1 MKSTL
6 RVVHGASPQRV
17 PDRRLRVCVI
27 GGGGVSYSF
36 QIGVRYLR
44 SKKRATVSMITLI
57 SIIGVALGVAALLAV
72 LSITTGFEKAF
83 RDKVLG
89 VNAHVLVLKYGR
101 EFRDYRDVL
110 ATVGEM
116 PEVAGIA
123 PFSINEMML
132 TKGERR
138 AVVLVKGVTP
148 EGLQTVLDLPE
159 QMVAGNLEGLRR
171 RGSVPTPSTEPP
183 PDEDWQWLRNIR
195 DGKPEKGDSQLVR
208 PDASGGSS
216 SRPTAHTLSPRV
228 KNGDKPD
235 VDGGQKGD
243 SPLGDGEPT
252 RRKTFWEEETERRE
266 AEREAQRRARR
277 PRIGKVAEP
286 GDIEAMLGELDEDE
300 LALPDDPAWE
310 AGLSQGEAQEP
321 VDALPGIIVGKTLA
335 EDLGAEVGD
344 RVRLISPL
352 AALGI
357 TLSEP
362 GGPST
367 RSREFRVIGVFQA
380 GFQEYDS
387 GLVYTDLFEA
397 QRLFDEGDNV
407 TGVELRVHDLDTSFE
422 LARRI
427 EQNLGGAFHSLD
439 WSELNRN
446 LFTALEVQK
455 IALTLVIATIIFVA
469 AFNVIATLIMVVLE
483 KKREIAILKA
493 MGATDGTIL
502 GVFMLQGVVVGVIG
516 TFAGVLV
523 GGGLVAYLDK
533 IHFALDPKVYLIDH
547 LPVVLSPTVFL
558 VTIGIALLICTV
570 STIAPSWWA
579 ARMLP
584 VEGLRYE

>member
-1 MKSTL
+1 M
-6 RVVHGASPQRV
+6 
-17 PDRRLRVCVI
+17 
-27 GGGGVSYSF
+27 SYSF

-116 PEVAGIA
+116 PEVSGIA

-132 TKGERR
+132 TNGERR
-138 AVVLVKGVTP
+138 GVVLVKGVTP
-148 EGLQTVLDLPE
+148 AGVHTVLDLPH
-159 QMVAGNLEGLRR
+159 QMVAGDLKGLRR
-171 RGSVPTPSTEPP
+171 HGSSPTLAAEPKA
-183 PDEDWQWLRNIR
+183 DDDWQWLRDIR
-195 DGKPEKGDSQLVR
+195 DGKTGVGSK
-208 PDASGGSS
+208 DAENEDE
-216 SRPTAHTLSPRV
+216 TQ
-228 KNGDKPD
+228 DD
-235 VDGGQKGD
+235 
-243 SPLGDGEPT
+243 EPVAQ
-252 RRKTFWEEETERRE
+252 RKTFWEEEKERRE
-266 AEREAQRRARR
+266 AQREAERRSRR
-277 PRIGKVAEP
+277 PRIGAVAKPSE
-286 GDIEAMLGELDEDE
+286 IEAMLGGFADSAFE
-300 LALPDDPAWE
+300 LPDDPDWE

-321 VDALPGIIVGKTLA
+321 VDTLPGIVVGKTLA
-335 EDLGAEVGD
+335 EDLALEVGD

-352 AALGI
+352 AALGLAL
-357 TLSEP
+357 TEP
-362 GGPST
+362 RGSTT

-469 AFNVIATLIMVVLE
+469 AFNVIATLIMIVLE

-493 MGATDGTIL
+493 MGATDGTVL
-502 GVFMLQGVVVGVIG
+502 GIFMLQGIVVGVIG
-516 TFAGVLV
+516 TLAGVIV

-533 IHFALDPKVYLIDH
+533 IQFPLDPKVYLIDH
-547 LPVVLSPTVFL
+547 LPVVLNPTVFL
-558 VTIGIALLICTV
+558 VTIGIALLICTL

-584 VEGLRYE
+584 VDGLRYE

>member
-1 MKSTL
+1 MI
-6 RVVHGASPQRV
+6 G
-17 PDRRLRVCVI
+17 DRD
-27 GGGGVSYSF
+27 VSYSLE
-36 QIGVRYLR
+36 IGFRYLR

-72 LSITTGFEKAF
+72 LSITTGFENAF

-110 ATVGEM
+110 STVGEM
-116 PEVAGIA
+116 REVAGVA

-132 TKGERR
+132 TKDERR

-148 EGLQTVLDLPE
+148 SGVRNVLDLPQ
-159 QMVAGNLEGLRR
+159 QMIAGELEGLRR
-171 RGSVPTPSTEPP
+171 PGSTPTVTAEPTS
-183 PDEDWQWLRNIR
+183 DETWQWLREIR
-195 DGKPEKGDSQLVR
+195 DEGAEPEERQRKPKAEVGATT
-208 PDASGGSS
+208 PEAPG
-216 SRPTAHTLSPRV
+216 
-228 KNGDKPD
+228 
-235 VDGGQKGD
+235 
-243 SPLGDGEPT
+243 
-252 RRKTFWEEETERRE
+252 RKSFWEEEQE
-266 AEREAQRRARR
+266 QLSARR
-277 PRIGKVAEP
+277 QAARQARRSNVGPVAEP
-286 GDIEAMLGELDEDE
+286 EDIEAMLEGLDEE
-300 LALPDDPAWE
+300 ALALPDDPEWE
-310 AGLSQGEAQEP
+310 AGLVRGAAQEP
-321 VDALPGIIVGKTLA
+321 LDALPGIIVGKTLA
-335 EDLGAEVGD
+335 EDVGLEVGD

-352 AALGI
+352 AALGLAL
-357 TLSEP
+357 TEP
-362 GGPST
+362 RGSQT

-407 TGVELRVHDLDTSFE
+407 TGVELRVHDLDTSYE

-427 EQNLGGAFHSLD
+427 EQTLGGAFHTLD

-469 AFNVIATLIMVVLE
+469 AFNVIATLIMIVLE

-493 MGATDGTIL
+493 MGATDATVL
-502 GVFMLQGVVVGVIG
+502 GVFMVQGVVVGIIGTVIG
-516 TFAGVLV
+516 VVV

-533 IHFALDPKVYLIDH
+533 IRFPLDPKVYLIDH
-547 LPVVLSPTVFL
+547 LPVVLNPTVFV

-570 STIAPSWWA
+570 STIAPSYWA

-584 VEGLRYE
+584 VDGLRYE

>member
-1 MKSTL
+1 M
-6 RVVHGASPQRV
+6 
-17 PDRRLRVCVI
+17 
-27 GGGGVSYSF
+27 SYSF

-44 SKKRATVSMITLI
+44 SKKRATVSMITVI
-57 SIIGVALGVAALLAV
+57 SITGVALGVAALLAV
-72 LSITTGFEKAF
+72 LSITTGFENAF

-148 EGLQTVLDLPE
+148 EGLQTVLDLPQ
-159 QMVAGNLEGLRR
+159 QMIAGDLTGLRR
-171 RGSVPTPSTEPP
+171 PGSTPTQATPQS

-195 DGKPEKGDSQLVR
+195 DHKPEKGDSPLFEGVKDGDRIDVQ
-208 PDASGGSS
+208 GG
-216 SRPTAHTLSPRV
+216 P
-228 KNGDKPD
+228 
-235 VDGGQKGD
+235 KGD
-243 SPLGDGEPT
+243 SPLGDEEPV
-252 RRKTFWEEETERRE
+252 RRKTFWEEETERRKAQRE
-266 AEREAQRRARR
+266 AERQARR
-277 PRIGKVAEP
+277 PNIGKVAKP
-286 GDIEAMLGELDEDE
+286 NDIEAMLGDLDDDE

-310 AGLSQGEAQEP
+310 AGLSHGEAQEP
-321 VDALPGIIVGKTLA
+321 VDSLPGIIVGKTLA
-335 EDLGAEVGD
+335 EDLGVEVGE

-352 AALGI
+352 AALGL

-362 GGPST
+362 GGAST

-407 TGVELRVHDLDTSFE
+407 TGVELRVHDLGTSYE

-427 EQNLGGAFHSLD
+427 EQDLGGAFHSLD

-469 AFNVIATLIMVVLE
+469 AFNVIATLIMIVLE

-493 MGATDGTIL
+493 MGATDATVL
-502 GVFMLQGVVVGVIG
+502 GIFMLQGVVVGVIG
-516 TFAGVLV
+516 TFAGVLI

-547 LPVVLSPTVFL
+547 LPVVLNPTVFL
-558 VTIGIALLICTV
+558 VTIAIALLICTV

>member
-1 MKSTL
+1 M
-6 RVVHGASPQRV
+6 
-17 PDRRLRVCVI
+17 
-27 GGGGVSYSF
+27 SYSLE
-36 QIGVRYLR
+36 IGVRYLR

-72 LSITTGFEKAF
+72 LSITTGFEQAF

-101 EFRDYRDVL
+101 EFRDYREVL
-110 ATVGEM
+110 STVGEM
-116 PEVAGIA
+116 PEVSGIA

-138 AVVLVKGVTP
+138 GVVLVKGVTP
-148 EGLQTVLDLPE
+148 EGVSTVLDLPQ
-159 QMVAGNLEGLRR
+159 QMVAGSMDGLRR
-171 RGSVPTPSTEPP
+171 PGSAPTGAAVPKVV
-183 PDEDWQWLRNIR
+183 DEDWQWLRDIR
-195 DGKPEKGDSQLVR
+195 DGRRSRGVGDSVGAVGRDKL
-208 PDASGGSS
+208 PPEASGTSG
-216 SRPTAHTLSPRV
+216 L
-228 KNGDKPD
+228 
-235 VDGGQKGD
+235 D
-243 SPLGDGEPT
+243 SAPPSEEPV
-252 RRKTFWEEETERRE
+252 RRKTFWEEEKDRL
-266 AEREAQRRARR
+266 EAQRQAERR
-277 PRIGKVAEP
+277 KRRVDLGEVAAP
-286 GDIEAMLGELDEDE
+286 GDIEAMLGELGEDE
-300 LALPDDPAWE
+300 LGLPDDPDWE
-310 AGLSQGEAQEP
+310 AGLFVGEVQEP
-321 VDALPGIIVGKTLA
+321 VDTLPGIIVGKTLA
-335 EDLGAEVGD
+335 EDLGLQIGD

-352 AALGI
+352 AALGLAL
-357 TLSEP
+357 TEP
-362 GGPST
+362 RGSPT

-427 EQNLGGAFHSLD
+427 EQKLGGAFHSLD

-469 AFNVIATLIMVVLE
+469 AFNVIATLIMIVLE

-493 MGATDGTIL
+493 MGATDATVL
-502 GVFMLQGVVVGVIG
+502 SVFMVQGVVIGVIG
-516 TFAGVLV
+516 TLAGVIV

-533 IHFALDPKVYLIDH
+533 IRFELDPKVYLIDH
-547 LPVVLSPTVFL
+547 LPVVINPSVFF
-558 VTIGIALLICTV
+558 VTIGIALLICTL

-584 VEGLRYE
+584 VDGLRYE

>member
-1 MKSTL
+1 M
-6 RVVHGASPQRV
+6 GAS
-17 PDRRLRVCVI
+17 VI
-27 GGGGVSYSF
+27 GERSVSYAF
-36 QIGVRYLR
+36 QIGARYLR
-44 SKKRATVSMITLI
+44 SRKRATVSMITLI

-110 ATVGEM
+110 ATVGDM

-138 AVVLVKGVTP
+138 GVVLVKGVTP
-148 EGLQTVLDLPE
+148 EGVSTVLDLPH
-159 QMVAGNLEGLRR
+159 QMVAGGLEGLRR
-171 RGSVPTPSTEPP
+171 PGSAPTLSALPKA
-183 PDEDWQWLRNIR
+183 DDDWQWLRDIR
-195 DGKPEKGDSQLVR
+195 DGKTETPPSEAKKKAQS
-208 PDASGGSS
+208 PSS
-216 SRPTAHTLSPRV
+216 EAPA
-228 KNGDKPD
+228 
-235 VDGGQKGD
+235 
-243 SPLGDGEPT
+243 
-252 RRKTFWEEETERRE
+252 RRKTFWEEEKERRE
-266 AEREAQRRARR
+266 GQREAERRARR
-277 PRIGKVAEP
+277 PRIGAVAEP
-286 GDIEAMLGELDEDE
+286 GEIETLLGELDDQDF
-300 LALPDDPAWE
+300 ALPDDPAWE
-310 AGLSQGEAQEP
+310 AGLSHGQAQEP
-321 VDALPGIIVGKTLA
+321 VETLPGIIVGKTLA
-335 EDLGAEVGD
+335 ENLNLEVGD

-352 AALGI
+352 AALGLA
-357 TLSEP
+357 LSEP
-362 GGPST
+362 RGSAT

-422 LARRI
+422 LARKI

-493 MGATDGTIL
+493 MGATDATVL
-502 GVFMLQGVVVGVIG
+502 GIFMLQGVVVGVIG

-523 GGGLVAYLDK
+523 GGGLVTYLDK
-533 IHFALDPKVYLIDH
+533 IRFPLDPKVYLIDH
-547 LPVVLSPTVFL
+547 LPVVLNPSVFL
-558 VTIGIALLICTV
+558 ITIAIALLICTL

-584 VEGLRYE
+584 VDGLRYQ

>member
-1 MKSTL
+1 M
-6 RVVHGASPQRV
+6 
-17 PDRRLRVCVI
+17 
-27 GGGGVSYSF
+27 SYSL

-72 LSITTGFEKAF
+72 LSITTGFEQAF

-116 PEVAGIA
+116 EEVAGIA

-148 EGLQTVLDLPE
+148 EGLQTVLDLPN
-159 QMVAGNLEGLRR
+159 QMIAGDLRGLRR
-171 RGSVPTPSTEPP
+171 PGSTPTAAIRPP
-183 PDEDWQWLRNIR
+183 ESGDTWQWLRDLR
-195 DGKPEKGDSQLVR
+195 DGTENANRDEAEPRDTPSASD
-208 PDASGGSS
+208 DAPG
-216 SRPTAHTLSPRV
+216 L
-228 KNGDKPD
+228 
-235 VDGGQKGD
+235 
-243 SPLGDGEPT
+243 
-252 RRKTFWEEETERRE
+252 RKTVWEEEADRR
-266 AEREAQRRARR
+266 AAQRQAARQARR
-277 PRIGKVAEP
+277 PDIGKVAEP
-286 GDIEAMLGELDEDE
+286 GDIEAILGGLDDDE

-310 AGLSQGEAQEP
+310 AGLSQGQAQEP
-321 VDALPGIIVGKTLA
+321 VDSLPGIIVGKTLA
-335 EDLGAEVGD
+335 EDLDVEVGE

-352 AALGI
+352 AALGLA
-357 TLSEP
+357 LSEP
-362 GGPST
+362 GGAST

-407 TGVELRVHDLDTSFE
+407 TGVELRVHDLGTSSQ

-446 LFTALEVQK
+446 LFTALAVQK

-469 AFNVIATLIMVVLE
+469 AFNVIATLIMIVIE

-493 MGATDGTIL
+493 MGATDATIL
-502 GVFMLQGVVVGVIG
+502 GIFMLQGVVVGVIG
-516 TFAGVLV
+516 TLAGVLF
-523 GGGLVAYLDK
+523 GGGLVLYLDK
-533 IHFALDPKVYLIDH
+533 IHFPLDPKVYLIDH
-547 LPVVLSPTVFL
+547 LPVVLDPSVFL
-558 VTIGIALLICTV
+558 ITIGIALLICTV

>member
-1 MKSTL
+1 
-6 RVVHGASPQRV
+6 
-17 PDRRLRVCVI
+17 
-27 GGGGVSYSF
+27 VSYSF

-110 ATVGEM
+110 STVGEM
-116 PEVAGIA
+116 PDVAGIA

-148 EGLQTVLDLPE
+148 EGLHTVLDLPQ
-159 QMVAGNLEGLRR
+159 QMIAGDLEGLRR
-171 RGSVPTPSTEPP
+171 PGSVPTPTTEPQ
-183 PDEDWQWLRNIR
+183 PDDTWQWLRNLR
-195 DGKPEKGDSQLVR
+195 DDKPEKGVR
-208 PDASGGSS
+208 P
-216 SRPTAHTLSPRV
+216 LFERV
-228 KNGDKPD
+228 KDGDRTD
-235 VDGGQKGD
+235 IDGGQKGD
-243 SPLGDGEPT
+243 PPGIDEEPV

-266 AEREAQRRARR
+266 AQREAERRARR
-277 PRIGKVAEP
+277 PNIGKVAKP
-286 GDIEAMLGELDEDE
+286 DDIEAMLGDLDDDA
-300 LALPDDPAWE
+300 LALPDDPEWE

-321 VDALPGIIVGKTLA
+321 VGALPGIIVGKTLA
-335 EDLGAEVGD
+335 EDLGVEVGD

-352 AALGI
+352 AALGL

-362 GGPST
+362 GGAST

-427 EQNLGGAFHSLD
+427 EQDLGGAFHSLD

-469 AFNVIATLIMVVLE
+469 AFNVIATLIMIVLE
-483 KKREIAILKA
+483 KKREIAILSSASSCCKA
-493 MGATDGTIL
+493 SSSA
-502 GVFMLQGVVVGVIG
+502 
-516 TFAGVLV
+516 
-523 GGGLVAYLDK
+523 
-533 IHFALDPKVYLIDH
+533 
-547 LPVVLSPTVFL
+547 
-558 VTIGIALLICTV
+558 
-570 STIAPSWWA
+570 
-579 ARMLP
+579 
-584 VEGLRYE
+584 

>member
-1 MKSTL
+1 
-6 RVVHGASPQRV
+6 
-17 PDRRLRVCVI
+17 
-27 GGGGVSYSF
+27 
-36 QIGVRYLR
+36 
-44 SKKRATVSMITLI
+44 
-57 SIIGVALGVAALLAV
+57 
-72 LSITTGFEKAF
+72 
-83 RDKVLG
+83 
-89 VNAHVLVLKYGR
+89 
-101 EFRDYRDVL
+101 
-110 ATVGEM
+110 M

-138 AVVLVKGVTP
+138 GVVLVKGVTP
-148 EGLQTVLDLPE
+148 EGLHTVLDLPQ

-171 RGSVPTPSTEPP
+171 PGSVPTRSAQPK
-183 PDEDWQWLRNIR
+183 PDEDWQWLRDLR
-195 DGKPEKGDSQLVR
+195 DGKAEVASER
-208 PDASGGSS
+208 PKKKVEGPPA
-216 SRPTAHTLSPRV
+216 
-228 KNGDKPD
+228 N
-235 VDGGQKGD
+235 
-243 SPLGDGEPT
+243 EPT

-266 AEREAQRRARR
+266 AQREAERRARR
-277 PRIGKVAEP
+277 PNIGKVAKP
-286 GDIEAMLGELDEDE
+286 GDIEAMLDGLDADDF
-300 LALPDDPAWE
+300 ALPDDPEWE
-310 AGLSQGEAQEP
+310 AGLSRGEAQEP

-335 EDLGAEVGD
+335 EDLDLEIGD

-362 GGPST
+362 GGAST

-407 TGVELRVHDLDTSFE
+407 TGVELRVHDLDTSE
-422 LARRI
+422 QLARRI
-427 EQNLGGAFHSLD
+427 EQDLGGAFHSLD

-469 AFNVIATLIMVVLE
+469 AFNVIATLIMIVIE

-493 MGATDGTIL
+493 MGATDATVL
-502 GVFMLQGVVVGVIG
+502 GIFMLQGVVVGVIG

-523 GGGLVAYLDK
+523 GGGLVVYLDK
-533 IHFALDPKVYLIDH
+533 IHFPLDPKVYLIDH
-547 LPVVLSPTVFL
+547 LPVVLDPAVFL
-558 VTIGIALLICTV
+558 VTIGIALLICTL

>member
-1 MKSTL
+1 M
-6 RVVHGASPQRV
+6 
-17 PDRRLRVCVI
+17 
-27 GGGGVSYSF
+27 SYGL
-36 QIGVRYLR
+36 QIGIRYLR

-72 LSITTGFEKAF
+72 LSITTGFEQAF

-116 PEVAGIA
+116 PEVAGLA
-123 PFSINEMML
+123 PFSINEMMI

-148 EGLQTVLDLPE
+148 HGVRTVLDLP
-159 QMVAGNLEGLRR
+159 QQIIAGSLDGLRR
-171 RGSVPTPSTEPP
+171 PGSAPTATTNPH
-183 PDEDWQWLRNIR
+183 PDNDWQWLRDIR
-195 DGKPEKGDSQLVR
+195 DEKGV
-208 PDASGGSS
+208 
-216 SRPTAHTLSPRV
+216 
-228 KNGDKPD
+228 
-235 VDGGQKGD
+235 
-243 SPLGDGEPT
+243 SPLLKRVNAAEPMKTDGEQEGASPPLADESGQ
-252 RRKTFWEEETERRE
+252 RKTFWEGETARRDAQRE
-266 AEREAQRRARR
+266 AERRARR
-277 PRIGKVAEP
+277 PDIGEVAKP
-286 GDIEAMLGELDEDE
+286 GDIEAMLGGLDGDDV
-300 LALPDDPAWE
+300 ALPDDPEWE
-310 AGLSQGEAQEP
+310 AGLSQGEAQEA
-321 VDALPGIIVGKTLA
+321 VDTLPGIVVGKTLA
-335 EDLGAEVGD
+335 EDLGLEVGD

-352 AALGI
+352 AALGLA
-357 TLSEP
+357 LSQP
-362 GGPST
+362 GGAST

-407 TGVELRVHDLDTSFE
+407 TGVELRVHDLDTSAQ

-427 EQNLGGAFHSLD
+427 EQDLGGAFHSLD

-446 LFTALEVQK
+446 LFTALQVQK
-455 IALTLVIATIIFVA
+455 IVLTLVIATIIFVA
-469 AFNVIATLIMVVLE
+469 AFNVIATLIMIVIE

-493 MGATDGTIL
+493 MGATDATIL

-516 TFAGVLV
+516 TLAGVLV
-523 GGGLVAYLDK
+523 GGGLVVYLDK
-533 IHFALDPKVYLIDH
+533 IQFPLDPKVYLIDH
-547 LPVVLSPTVFL
+547 LPVVLDPSVFL
-558 VTIGIALLICTV
+558 ITTGIALLICTV

-584 VEGLRYE
+584 VDGLRYE

>member
-1 MKSTL
+1 MISIL
-6 RVVHGASPQRV
+6 A
-17 PDRRLRVCVI
+17 
-27 GGGGVSYSF
+27 VSYSLE
-36 QIGVRYLR
+36 IGVRYLR

-89 VNAHVLVLKYGR
+89 VNAHVLILKYGR

-110 ATVGEM
+110 DTVGEM
-116 PEVAGIA
+116 AEVAGIA

-148 EGLQTVLDLPE
+148 EGVRTVLDLPQ
-159 QMVAGNLEGLRR
+159 QMLSGSLDGLRR
-171 RGSVPTPSTEPP
+171 PGAILTPTDTPVSKA
-183 PDEDWQWLRNIR
+183 DDDWQWLR
-195 DGKPEKGDSQLVR
+195 DMKEAD
-208 PDASGGSS
+208 D
-216 SRPTAHTLSPRV
+216 
-228 KNGDKPD
+228 
-235 VDGGQKGD
+235 
-243 SPLGDGEPT
+243 EPT
-252 RRKTFWEEETERRE
+252 MKAVGKEAAGLPSRDEPTQRKTFWEEEKERRG
-266 AEREAQRRARR
+266 AEREADRRARR
-277 PRIGKVAEP
+277 PDLGEVAEP
-286 GDIEAMLGELDEDE
+286 NEIEAMLDGLDDDE

-310 AGLSQGEAQEP
+310 AGLAAGEAQEP
-321 VDALPGIIVGKTLA
+321 LETLPGIIVGKTLA
-335 EDLGAEVGD
+335 EDLGLELDD

-352 AALGI
+352 AALGLAL
-357 TLSEP
+357 TEP
-362 GGPST
+362 GGLAT
-367 RSREFRVIGVFQA
+367 RSLEFRVIGVFQA

-407 TGVELRVHDLDTSFE
+407 TGVELRVHDLDGSEE
-422 LARRI
+422 LARTI
-427 EQNLGGAFHSLD
+427 EQSLGGAFHTLD

-455 IALTLVIATIIFVA
+455 VALTLVIATIIFVA
-469 AFNVIATLIMVVLE
+469 AFNVIATLIMIVLE

-493 MGATDGTIL
+493 MGATDATVL
-502 GVFMLQGVVVGVIG
+502 GVFMVQGVVIGVIG
-516 TFAGVLV
+516 TVIGVLV
-523 GGGLVAYLDK
+523 GGGLVTYLDK
-533 IHFALDPKVYLIDH
+533 IRFPLDPKVYLIDH
-547 LPVVLSPTVFL
+547 LPVVMNSTVFL
-558 VTIGIALLICTV
+558 VTIGIALLICTL

>member
-1 MKSTL
+1 
-6 RVVHGASPQRV
+6 
-17 PDRRLRVCVI
+17 
-27 GGGGVSYSF
+27 VSYSF
-36 QIGVRYLR
+36 QIGIRYLR

-138 AVVLVKGVTP
+138 GVVLVKGVTP
-148 EGLQTVLDLPE
+148 KGLRTVLDLPH
-159 QMVAGNLEGLRR
+159 QMVVGNLEGLRR
-171 RGSVPTPSTEPP
+171 PGSVPTRSAQPE
-183 PDEDWQWLRNIR
+183 PDEDWQWLRDIR
-195 DGKPEKGDSQLVR
+195 DGKPERGDSPLFKR
-208 PDASGGSS
+208 AKD
-216 SRPTAHTLSPRV
+216 
-228 KNGDKPD
+228 GDGIG
-235 VDGGQKGD
+235 VDGGPKGD

-252 RRKTFWEEETERRE
+252 RRKTFWEEEKERRE
-266 AEREAQRRARR
+266 AQREAERRARR
-277 PRIGKVAEP
+277 PNIGKVAKP
-286 GDIEAMLGELDEDE
+286 ADIEAMLDGLEGDDF
-300 LALPDDPAWE
+300 ALPDDLEWE

-321 VDALPGIIVGKTLA
+321 VEALPGIIIGKTLA
-335 EDLGAEVGD
+335 EDLGIEVGD

-362 GGPST
+362 GGAST

-427 EQNLGGAFHSLD
+427 EQDLGGAFHSLD

-469 AFNVIATLIMVVLE
+469 AFNVIATLIMIVLE

-493 MGATDGTIL
+493 MGATDATVL

-533 IHFALDPKVYLIDH
+533 IHFPLDPKVYLIDH
-547 LPVVLSPTVFL
+547 LPVVLNPTVFL

>member
-1 MKSTL
+1 
-6 RVVHGASPQRV
+6 
-17 PDRRLRVCVI
+17 
-27 GGGGVSYSF
+27 VSYSL
-36 QIGVRYLR
+36 QIGLRYLR

-72 LSITTGFEKAF
+72 LSITTGFENAF

-138 AVVLVKGVTP
+138 AVVLVKGVTR
-148 EGLQTVLDLPE
+148 EGVHTVLDLPH
-159 QMVAGNLEGLRR
+159 QMVTGNLEGLRR
-171 RGSVPTPSTEPP
+171 PGSAPMRTTQPKPKK
-183 PDEDWQWLRNIR
+183 DDWQWLRTLR
-195 DGKPEKGDSQLVR
+195 DKEPGAAPA
-208 PDASGGSS
+208 DAGAADATDESVL
-216 SRPTAHTLSPRV
+216 HKTL
-228 KNGDKPD
+228 
-235 VDGGQKGD
+235 
-243 SPLGDGEPT
+243 
-252 RRKTFWEEETERRE
+252 WEEERDRKDARRE
-266 AEREAQRRARR
+266 AERRARR
-277 PRIGKVAEP
+277 LDVGEVAKP
-286 GDIEAMLGELDEDE
+286 DDIEAVLGDLGEDDF
-300 LALPDDPAWE
+300 ALPDDPEWE
-310 AGLSQGEAQEP
+310 AGLSQGAAQEP
-321 VDALPGIIVGKTLA
+321 IGSLPGIIVGKTLA
-335 EDLGAEVGD
+335 EDLELEVGD

-352 AALGI
+352 AALGLA
-357 TLSEP
+357 LSDTE
-362 GGPST
+362 GTVT

-387 GLVYTDLFEA
+387 GLVYTDLVEA

-407 TGVELRVHDLDTSFE
+407 TGVELRVHDLDTSFA

-427 EQNLGGAFHSLD
+427 EQSLGGAFHTLD

-469 AFNVIATLIMVVLE
+469 AFNVIATLIMIVLE

-493 MGATDGTIL
+493 MGATDGTVL
-502 GVFMLQGVVVGVIG
+502 GVFMVQGVVVGVIG
-516 TFAGVLV
+516 TLAGVLV
-523 GGGLVAYLDK
+523 GGGLVTYLDR
-533 IHFALDPKVYLIDH
+533 IRFPLDPKVYLIDH
-547 LPVVLSPTVFL
+547 LPVVLNPTVFL
-558 VTIGIALLICTV
+558 VTIGIALLICTL

-584 VEGLRYE
+584 VDGLRYE

>member
-1 MKSTL
+1 
-6 RVVHGASPQRV
+6 
-17 PDRRLRVCVI
+17 
-27 GGGGVSYSF
+27 VSYSLE
-36 QIGVRYLR
+36 IGVRYLR

-72 LSITTGFEKAF
+72 LSITTGFEQAF
-83 RDKVLG
+83 KDKVLG
-89 VNAHVLVLKYGR
+89 VNAHVLILKYGR

-110 ATVGEM
+110 GTVGEM
-116 PEVAGIA
+116 PEVRGLA

-148 EGLQTVLDLPE
+148 SGVRTVLDLPQ
-159 QMVAGNLEGLRR
+159 QMISGDLEGLRR
-171 RGSVPTPSTEPP
+171 AGSLPTLAPKETT
-183 PDEDWQWLRNIR
+183 DETWQWLRDIR
-195 DGKPEKGDSQLVR
+195 DGKDTPDPTQAQAPAEKAPES
-208 PDASGGSS
+208 
-216 SRPTAHTLSPRV
+216 
-228 KNGDKPD
+228 NG
-235 VDGGQKGD
+235 
-243 SPLGDGEPT
+243 L
-252 RRKTFWEEETERRE
+252 RKTYWEEEKERRE
-266 AEREAQRRARR
+266 AERESARRARK
-277 PRIGKVAEP
+277 PDVGEVAEP
-286 GDIEAMLGELDEDE
+286 GDIEAMLGGLDEDA
-300 LALPDDPAWE
+300 LALPDDPEWE
-310 AGLSQGEAQEP
+310 AGLASGGAQEP

-335 EDLGAEVGD
+335 EDLDLTIGD

-357 TLSEP
+357 ALTEP
-362 GGPST
+362 RGSAT
-367 RSREFRVIGVFQA
+367 RSREFKVIGVFQA

-407 TGVELRVHDLDTSFE
+407 TGVELRVHDLDTSYE

-427 EQNLGGAFHSLD
+427 EQDLGGAFHSLD

-469 AFNVIATLIMVVLE
+469 AFNVIATLIMIVLE

-493 MGATDGTIL
+493 MGATDMTVL
-502 GVFMLQGVVVGVIG
+502 GVFMVQGIVVGVIG
-516 TFAGVLV
+516 TLAGVLV
-523 GGGLVAYLDK
+523 GGGIVAYLDK
-533 IHFALDPKVYLIDH
+533 IRFPLDPKVYLIDH
-547 LPVVLSPTVFL
+547 LPVVINPTVFL
-558 VTIGIALLICTV
+558 VTIGIALLICTL

-584 VEGLRYE
+584 VDGLRYE

>member
-1 MKSTL
+1 
-6 RVVHGASPQRV
+6 
-17 PDRRLRVCVI
+17 
-27 GGGGVSYSF
+27 VSYSL

-110 ATVGEM
+110 ASVGGM

-138 AVVLVKGVTP
+138 GVVLVKGVTP
-148 EGLQTVLDLPE
+148 EGLHTVLDLPH
-159 QMVAGNLEGLRR
+159 QMVSGSLKGLRR
-171 RGSVPTPSTEPP
+171 PGSVPTRSAKPKS
-183 PDEDWQWLRNIR
+183 DDDWQWLRDIR
-195 DGKPEKGDSQLVR
+195 DGKPRKGDSPLVE
-208 PDASGGSS
+208 
-216 SRPTAHTLSPRV
+216 RV
-228 KNGDKPD
+228 NGDDSSKTE
-235 VDGGQKGD
+235 VDQKGD
-243 SPLGDGEPT
+243 SPLFEEEPA
-252 RRKTFWEEETERRE
+252 RRKTFWEEEKDRRE
-266 AEREAQRRARR
+266 AQRQAERRARR
-277 PRIGKVAEP
+277 PRIGAVAKP
-286 GDIEAMLGELDEDE
+286 GEIEEMLGGLDEADF
-300 LALPDDPAWE
+300 ALPDDPDWE
-310 AGLSQGEAQEP
+310 AGLSQGDAQEP
-321 VDALPGIIVGKTLA
+321 VEALPGIIVGKTLA
-335 EDLGAEVGD
+335 EDLELEVGD

-352 AALGI
+352 AALGLA
-357 TLSEP
+357 LSEP
-362 GGPST
+362 RGAVT

-493 MGATDGTIL
+493 MGATDATVL
-502 GVFMLQGVVVGVIG
+502 GIFMLQGVVVGVIG

-533 IHFALDPKVYLIDH
+533 IHFPLDPKVYLIDH
-547 LPVVLSPTVFL
+547 LPVVLNPTVFL
-558 VTIGIALLICTV
+558 ITIAIALLICTL

-584 VEGLRYE
+584 VDGLRYE

>member
-1 MKSTL
+1 
-6 RVVHGASPQRV
+6 
-17 PDRRLRVCVI
+17 VI
-27 GGGGVSYSF
+27 GERHVSYSF

-138 AVVLVKGVTP
+138 GVVLVKGVTP
-148 EGLQTVLDLPE
+148 QGLKTVLDLP
-159 QMVAGNLEGLRR
+159 QQLVAGGLEGLRR
-171 RGSVPTPSTEPP
+171 PGAVPNLDAKPKA
-183 PDEDWQWLRNIR
+183 DDDWQWLRDIR
-195 DGKPEKGDSQLVR
+195 DGKSSPESGRVEMKR
-208 PDASGGSS
+208 PNPASPARS
-216 SRPTAHTLSPRV
+216 T
-228 KNGDKPD
+228 N
-235 VDGGQKGD
+235 VDEKGD
-243 SPLGDGEPT
+243 SPLFEKEPVG
-252 RRKTFWEEETERRE
+252 RKSFWEEEKERRE
-266 AEREAQRRARR
+266 GQREAERRARR
-277 PRIGKVAEP
+277 PRIGAVAEP
-286 GDIEAMLGELDEDE
+286 GEIEAMLGGLDDDDF
-300 LALPDDPAWE
+300 ALPDDPAWE
-310 AGLSQGEAQEP
+310 SGLSYGEAQEP
-321 VDALPGIIVGKTLA
+321 VETLPGIIVGKTLA
-335 EDLGAEVGD
+335 EDLDLEVGD

-352 AALGI
+352 AALGL
-357 TLSEP
+357 TLSGT
-362 GGPST
+362 GGAVT
-367 RSREFRVIGVFQA
+367 RSREFRVIAVFQA

-407 TGVELRVHDLDTSFE
+407 TGVELRVHDLGTSFE

-493 MGATDGTIL
+493 MGATDATVL
-502 GVFMLQGVVVGVIG
+502 GIFMLQGIVVGVIG
-516 TFAGVLV
+516 TLAGVLV
-523 GGGLVAYLDK
+523 GGGLVAYLDR
-533 IHFALDPKVYLIDH
+533 IQFPLDPKVYLIDH
-547 LPVVLSPTVFL
+547 LPVVLNPSVFL
-558 VTIGIALLICTV
+558 ITIAIALLICTL
-570 STIAPSWWA
+570 STIAPSLWA

-584 VEGLRYE
+584 VDGLRYE

>member
-1 MKSTL
+1 ML
-6 RVVHGASPQRV
+6 SPS
-17 PDRRLRVCVI
+17 
-27 GGGGVSYSF
+27 GVSYSL

-110 ATVGEM
+110 STVGEM
-116 PEVAGIA
+116 PEVAGVA

-138 AVVLVKGVTP
+138 SVVLVKGVTP
-148 EGLQTVLDLPE
+148 EGVRTVLDLPN
-159 QMVAGNLEGLRR
+159 QMVAGGLEGLRR
-171 RGSVPTPSTEPP
+171 PGSTPTRAVEPAE
-183 PDEDWQWLRNIR
+183 DQDWQWLRDLR
-195 DGKPEKGDSQLVR
+195 DGKTESTKP
-208 PDASGGSS
+208 P
-216 SRPTAHTLSPRV
+216 SPKAEQAPV
-228 KNGDKPD
+228 
-235 VDGGQKGD
+235 Q
-243 SPLGDGEPT
+243 
-252 RRKTFWEEETERRE
+252 RKTFWEEEKERRA
-266 AEREAQRRARR
+266 AEREAAERARR
-277 PRIGKVAEP
+277 PRIGAVAAPVE
-286 GDIEAMLGELDEDE
+286 IETMLGELDEE
-300 LALPDDPAWE
+300 ALALPDDPAWE
-310 AGLSQGEAQEP
+310 SGLSYGAAQEP
-321 VDALPGIIVGKTLA
+321 IDSLPGIIVGKTLA
-335 EDLGAEVGD
+335 EDLELELGD
-344 RVRLISPL
+344 RVRLISPM
-352 AALGI
+352 AALGLA
-357 TLSEP
+357 LSEP
-362 GGPST
+362 SGSTT

-387 GLVYTDLFEA
+387 GLVYADLFEA

-407 TGVELRVHDLDTSFE
+407 TGVELRVHDLETSYE

-427 EQNLGGAFHSLD
+427 EQDLGGAFHSLD

-469 AFNVIATLIMVVLE
+469 AFNVIATLIMIVIE

-493 MGATDGTIL
+493 MGATDGTVL
-502 GVFMLQGVVVGVIG
+502 GIFMVQGVVVGVIG
-516 TFAGVLV
+516 TLAGVLV

-533 IHFALDPKVYLIDH
+533 IRFPLDPKVYLIDH
-547 LPVVLSPTVFL
+547 LPVVLNPTVFL

-584 VEGLRYE
+584 VDGLRYE

>member
-1 MKSTL
+1 
-6 RVVHGASPQRV
+6 
-17 PDRRLRVCVI
+17 
-27 GGGGVSYSF
+27 VSYSF

-148 EGLQTVLDLPE
+148 EGLQTVLDLPQ

-171 RGSVPTPSTEPP
+171 PGSVPTPTAAPR
-183 PDEDWQWLRNIR
+183 PDEDWQWLRDIR
-195 DGKPEKGDSQLVR
+195 DGKPENEEKGDSPLFE
-208 PDASGGSS
+208 G
-216 SRPTAHTLSPRV
+216 V

-235 VDGGQKGD
+235 ADGGQKGD

-286 GDIEAMLGELDEDE
+286 GDIEAMLGELAEDE

-321 VDALPGIIVGKTLA
+321 VSALPGIIVGKTLA
-335 EDLGAEVGD
+335 EDVGVEVGD

-362 GGPST
+362 GGAST

-427 EQNLGGAFHSLD
+427 EQDLGGAFHSLD

-493 MGATDGTIL
+493 MGATDATIL

-516 TFAGVLV
+516 TLAGVLV

-584 VEGLRYE
+584 VDGLRYE

>member
-1 MKSTL
+1 M
-6 RVVHGASPQRV
+6 
-17 PDRRLRVCVI
+17 
-27 GGGGVSYSF
+27 SYSL

-72 LSITTGFEKAF
+72 LSITTGFEQAF

-116 PEVAGIA
+116 EEVAGIA

-148 EGLQTVLDLPE
+148 EGLQTVLDLPN
-159 QMVAGNLEGLRR
+159 QMVAGDLKDLRR
-171 RGSVPTPSTEPP
+171 PGSTPTAAISPQT
-183 PDEDWQWLRNIR
+183 DDTWQWLRNLR
-195 DGKPEKGDSQLVR
+195 DNKPAK
-208 PDASGGSS
+208 
-216 SRPTAHTLSPRV
+216 RV
-228 KNGDKPD
+228 KDGDD
-235 VDGGQKGD
+235 NEAAVDRKEGG
-243 SPLGDGEPT
+243 PLLDEETGL
-252 RRKTFWEEETERRE
+252 RKTVWEEEAERRAAQRE
-266 AEREAQRRARR
+266 AERRARR
-277 PRIGKVAEP
+277 PNIGKVAKP
-286 GDIEAMLGELDEDE
+286 RDIEAMLGGLDDDE

-321 VDALPGIIVGKTLA
+321 VGALPGIIVGKTLA

-352 AALGI
+352 AALGLA
-357 TLSEP
+357 LSGP
-362 GGPST
+362 GGAST

-407 TGVELRVHDLDTSFE
+407 TGVELRVHDLGTSSQ

-427 EQNLGGAFHSLD
+427 EQDLGGAFHSLD

-446 LFTALEVQK
+446 LFTALAVQK

-469 AFNVIATLIMVVLE
+469 AFNVIATLIMIVIE

-493 MGATDGTIL
+493 MGATDMTIL
-502 GVFMLQGVVVGVIG
+502 GVFMLQGVVIGVIG
-516 TFAGVLV
+516 TLAGVLV
-523 GGGLVAYLDK
+523 GGGLVLYLDK
-533 IHFALDPKVYLIDH
+533 IHFPLDPKVYLIDH
-547 LPVVLSPTVFL
+547 LPVVLDPSVFL
-558 VTIGIALLICTV
+558 VTIGISLLICTV

-584 VEGLRYE
+584 VDGLRYE